1 MRFSMSALCRKA
13 VSCVL
18 ATFAVVSLSA
28 CGGGGGGGDTAATG
42 TPVTTSNITLPTSVE
57 VVTAK

>member
-1 MRFSMSALCRKA
+1 MRYSMSALCRKA

-18 ATFAVVSLSA
+18 AAFAVVSLSA
-28 CGGGGGGGDTAATG
+28 CGGGGGGDTAAAG

>member
-18 ATFAVVSLSA
+18 AAFAIVSLSA
-28 CGGGGGGGDTAATG
+28 CGGGGGGDTAATG